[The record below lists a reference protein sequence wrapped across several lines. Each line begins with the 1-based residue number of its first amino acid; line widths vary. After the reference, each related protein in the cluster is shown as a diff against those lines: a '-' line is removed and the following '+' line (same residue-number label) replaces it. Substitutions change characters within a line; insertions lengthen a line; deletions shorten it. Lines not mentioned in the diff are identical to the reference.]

1 MSICERSRDSGHCFL
16 NATPSCP
23 SGFLCPEIPFACLN
37 GFLFPCTFRTC
48 AIRLPFAACH
58 PPAIEQPVNR
68 SGHAGCPLLPFL
80 PAAFVFRMTVSVFFT
95 GTPAEGR

>member
-1 MSICERSRDSGHCFL
+1 MSICKRSRDSGRCFL
-16 NATPSCP
+16 NATLSCP

-37 GFLFPCTFRTC
+37 GFLFPCTFRTL

-68 SGHAGCPLLPFL
+68 SGHAGCP
-80 PAAFVFRMTVSVFFT
+80 PAAAVLAGGIRFPHDVSVFFH
-95 GTPAEGR
+95 GNSG